1 MEVKFFMDQ
10 LIYPLANN
18 VQYNGRHGRD
28 IFSFCANMTDE
39 SLPDPVDRLA
49 AVIESRLAMLEEN
62 CLENYQTARQ
72 ALTNI
77 TSWTDG
83 RQWTWQTCT
92 EFGWYQTTNQVI
104 TSIHH

>member
-1 MEVKFFMDQ
+1 MEVKSFMDH
-10 LIYPLANN
+10 LISTLANN
-18 VQYNGRHGRD
+18 VQYNGRDGRD